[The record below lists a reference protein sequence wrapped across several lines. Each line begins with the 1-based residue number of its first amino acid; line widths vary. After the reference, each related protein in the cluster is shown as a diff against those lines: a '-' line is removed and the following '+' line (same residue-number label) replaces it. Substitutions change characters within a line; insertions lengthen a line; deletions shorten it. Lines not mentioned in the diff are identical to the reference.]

1 VSLRTLAVL
10 PINHLS
16 LAKSRLKPTGIDR
29 PQLAL
34 DLLKRCL
41 GVLAEVEG
49 IESLWVISPDREVEA
64 HILGAKWILQASSGL
79 NPALEEARS
88 LAIRRGFE
96 RLLVVLPD
104 LPFVTPGEVSSLLAQ
119 SGQLVLAPDR
129 WNRGTNLWLGNLAP
143 GGPPFCFGE
152 DSFKAHQQAALRA
165 GWQCGEFRSP
175 GCERD
180 LDTVEDWEEFRWS
193 LPSNCCL

>member
-1 VSLRTLAVL
+1 MSLRTLAVL
-10 PINHLS
+10 PLNHLS
-16 LAKSRLKPTGIDR
+16 LVKSRLKSAGVDR

-41 GVLAEVEG
+41 GVLAQVEG
-49 IESLWVISPDREVEA
+49 IDALWVVSPESEPHVV
-64 HILGAKWILQASSGL
+64 GAEWILQTSSGL
-79 NPALEEARS
+79 NPALEEARA
-88 LAIRRGFE
+88 LALSRGFE

-104 LPFVTPGEVSSLLAQ
+104 LPFVEVSEVSALLRET
-119 SGQLVLAPDR
+119 SQLVVCPDR
-129 WNRGTNLWLGNLAP
+129 WGRGTNLWLGHLAP
-143 GGPPFCFGE
+143 DGPAFCFGE
-152 DSFKAHQQAALRA
+152 DSFRAHQQAALRA
-165 GWQCGEFRSP
+165 GWQCGEYRSP